1 MSQRSPCADAGSST
15 PTQDHRRCQ
24 SATRPQTIAGS
35 VAMSW
40 TRSTLPIARRQ
51 LGLSGIDISPSAP
64 FRLSRRCRARCGR
77 GRSTPKSPTS
87 RRRRS
92 WPLSASNRPLQAG
105 AAGSRS
111 NAWASR
117 FLARAGVG
125 WYRGA
130 QRDRRATFFACF
142 AARALYLARSPTLR
156 RGGSRSRLLHQ
167 WACGLSL
174 RKATIALAGARRVR
188 APQKRPGVAIQ
199 APGGGRIQNGA
210 NAVK

>member
-1 MSQRSPCADAGSST
+1 
-15 PTQDHRRCQ
+15 
-24 SATRPQTIAGS
+24 
-35 VAMSW
+35 MSW

-51 LGLSGIDISPSAP
+51 LGLSGIGISPSAP

-87 RRRRS
+87 RQRRS
-92 WPLSASNRPLQAG
+92 SPPSASNRLLQAS

-111 NAWASR
+111 NWWASR

-130 QRDRRATFFACF
+130 QRDLRATFFACF
-142 AARALYLARSPTLR
+142 AARTLYLARTPTLPH
-156 RGGSRSRLLHQ
+156 GGSRSRLLHQ

-174 RKATIALAGARRVR
+174 RKARRPSLVVADGDWGAGRWRLILSPHASGLHLRLQLSPTVESLRVR
-188 APQKRPGVAIQ
+188 
-199 APGGGRIQNGA
+199 GA
-210 NAVK
+210 LVVGTE